1 MVRCPRCC
9 RRLMGV
15 TVMRRNVWIGIG
27 VSAVVIC
34 AVSLLLWLWPF
45 WDAVPINDT
54 PPDML
59 PSDWPI
65 QI

>member
-1 MVRCPRCC
+1 
-9 RRLMGV
+9 
-15 TVMRRNVWIGIG
+15 MRRNVLIGAAII
-27 VSAVVIC
+27 AVVVC
-34 AVSLLLWLWPF
+34 AVALLFWLWPF

>member
-1 MVRCPRCC
+1 
-9 RRLMGV
+9 
-15 TVMRRNVWIGIG
+15 MRRNVWIGIG

-34 AVSLLLWLWPF
+34 AVALLFWLWPF
-45 WDAVPINDT
+45 WDTVPINDT